1 MSADPSE
8 STSHL
13 HAEPVSNPVVHD
25 QAGIDRYVVAGNPVA
40 HSRSPEIHATF
51 AAQTG
56 QSLVYERLLCPLDGF
71 EASIRAFV
79 AAGGRGCNVTVP
91 FKFEAFRLAVRRTPR
106 AQLAGAVN
114 TFRFDDASAGGWLGD
129 NTDGAG
135 LLADIERNAARPLRG
150 QRVLLIG
157 AGGAS
162 AGVLGSLI
170 TGRPAEIRVINRNA
184 DKALALADSHR
195 AWAAEHGVRLSAG
208 GLDAPAP
215 EGRHEVVINGTSA
228 SLSGAGLPLP
238 DPDAPV
244 LAPGGL
250 AVDMMYGPSTAPF
263 LDWAAGQ
270 AGSGGAQRDGLCM
283 LVEQAAEAFLL
294 WRGVRPDSATVLAA
308 LRQRLAAH

>member
-1 MSADPSE
+1 MSVDTTASTPDPTADE
-8 STSHL
+8 G
-13 HAEPVSNPVVHD
+13 
-25 QAGIDRYVVAGNPVA
+25 AGLDRYVVAGNPVA

-56 QSLVYERLLCPLDGF
+56 QSLVYDRLLCPLDGF
-71 EASIRAFV
+71 EAAIRAFV
-79 AAGGRGCNVTVP
+79 AAGGRGCNITVP
-91 FKFEAFRLAVRRTPR
+91 FKFEAFRLAARRTPR

-150 QRVLLIG
+150 LRVLLIG

-170 TGRPAEIRVINRNA
+170 TGRPAEIRIVNRSA

-195 AWAAEHGVRLSAG
+195 AWATEHGVRLSAG
-208 GLDAPAP
+208 ALDAAAP
-215 EGRHEVVINGTSA
+215 DGRHDVLINGTSA

-244 LAPGGL
+244 LARGGL
-250 AVDMMYGPSTAPF
+250 AVDMMYGPSATPF
-263 LDWAAGQ
+263 LDWASEQ
-270 AGSGGAQRDGLCM
+270 AGPGGAARDGLGM
-283 LVEQAAEAFLL
+283 LVEQAAEAFLF
-294 WRGVRPDSATVLAA
+294 WRGVRPDSATVLAD

>member
-135 LLADIERNAARPLRG
+135 LLADIERNAARPLR
-150 QRVLLIG
+150 
-157 AGGAS
+157 
-162 AGVLGSLI
+162 SLI

-270 AGSGGAQRDGLCM
+270 AGSGGAQRDGLGM

>member
-1 MSADPSE
+1 MSVDPSA
-8 STSHL
+8 STSGP
-13 HAEPVSNPVVHD
+13 ASDPTSPES
-25 QAGIDRYVVAGNPVA
+25 AGVDRYVVAGNPVA

-56 QSLVYERLLCPLDGF
+56 QSLVYERLLCPLEGF

-91 FKFEAFRLAVRRTPR
+91 FKFEAFRLAARRTPR

-135 LLADIERNAARPLRG
+135 LLADIERNAARPLQG

-170 TGRPAEIRVINRNA
+170 TGRPAEIRIVNRNA

-208 GLDAPAP
+208 GLDDAAPD
-215 EGRHEVVINGTSA
+215 GRHDVLINGTSA

-238 DPDAPV
+238 DPEAPV
-244 LAPGGL
+244 LARGGL
-250 AVDMMYGPSTAPF
+250 AVDMMYGPSAMPF
-263 LDWAAGQ
+263 LNWAADQ
-270 AGSGGAQRDGLCM
+270 AGPGGATRDGLGM

-294 WRGVRPDSATVLAA
+294 WRGVRPDSATVLAD
-308 LRQRLAAH
+308 LRQRLVSH